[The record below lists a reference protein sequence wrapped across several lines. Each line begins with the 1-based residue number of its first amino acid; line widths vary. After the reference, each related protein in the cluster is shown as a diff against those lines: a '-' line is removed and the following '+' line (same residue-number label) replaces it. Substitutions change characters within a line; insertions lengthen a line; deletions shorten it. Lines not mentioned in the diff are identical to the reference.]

1 MSSST
6 VWEVVLLIVLLG
18 LSGFFS
24 SAETSLVAVNKIRI
38 RTLADQGNKRARTLL
53 EIFKNE
59 SKMLSAILIG
69 NNLVNT
75 FMASLSSMIAYRFG
89 GYAVSIATFLITF
102 LILVFGEITPK
113 TIATRSPEK
122 FALTYAPVILMLMK
136 VLTPVIW
143 FINLFSTM
151 ILRLLGYKNDQKN
164 ASFTESELHTIL
176 DVSHEEG
183 VIETEERD
191 LIRNV
196 FDFTDVK
203 ASQIMV
209 PRVHVTS
216 IDVDTTRD
224 ELERIYRE
232 EHFTRL
238 PVYEGNPDNIIG
250 IINMKDLVFSDPSQ
264 PLDLRKLL
272 RKPYFTIENKGISE
286 LLSEL
291 QKDAYNMTIVLDE
304 YGELA
309 GILTVED
316 IVEEI
321 VGEVQDEFDASE
333 NENIQ
338 QIGPHQ
344 YKVKGYLSLH
354 DLNDELGLNLDS
366 EDYDSIGGLVIEKLS
381 RFPTLGES
389 VVLDNGVT
397 VRVVSLHKNRI
408 EQVILDLPAEDT
420 ESAAPADKP
429 ALALPETASKQP
441 EKNKSDSKTTG

>member
-6 VWEVVLLIVLLG
+6 VWEVVLLVVVLA

-38 RTLADQGNKRARTLL
+38 RTLADQGNRRAKTLL

-122 FALTYAPVILMLMK
+122 FALAYAPVILAIMK

-143 FINLFSTM
+143 FINLFSSM

-209 PRVHVTS
+209 PRVHVVS

-224 ELERIYRE
+224 ELEKIYRE
-232 EHFTRL
+232 EHYTRL

-250 IINMKDLVFSDPSQ
+250 IINMKDLVFCDPNK

-272 RKPYFTIENKGISE
+272 RRPYFTIENKGISE

-333 NENIQ
+333 NDNIQ

-354 DLNDELGLNLDS
+354 DLNDELGLDLDS

-408 EQVILDLPAEDT
+408 EQVILDLPEKAETPD
-420 ESAAPADKP
+420 EENSDKP
-429 ALALPETASKQP
+429 EVKAKKSGR
-441 EKNKSDSKTTG
+441 EKDSKKDGKKD